1 MLNHLAGKTKKG
13 IEKAMKGH
21 IIGQGELVGI
31 YSKK

>member
-1 MLNHLAGKTKKG
+1 MLNHQAGKTKKE